1 MDQILKNQKH
11 LSIVI
16 FGGLSI
22 LILGWYFLLHQKLT
36 SEHKQ
41 SKQIKRSIT
50 SEVDK
55 YRQMES
61 QIVNMQDDWD
71 ILNTE
76 FQTVIERIPEKIFFN
91 EVTDHLYTMIQNN
104 GLRIKIF
111 SPSDAPIEKKTIL
124 LPSSGDEI
132 IVEKIPIDI
141 VVKGSFIS
149 FGHLLESM

>member
-36 SEHKQ
+36 SEHKR

-61 QIVNMQDDWD
+61 QIVNMQDEWD

-76 FQTVIERIPEKIFFN
+76 FQTVIERIPEKIEI
-91 EVTDHLYTMIQNN
+91 EVK
-104 GLRIKIF
+104 RC
-111 SPSDAPIEKKTIL
+111 
-124 LPSSGDEI
+124 
-132 IVEKIPIDI
+132 
-141 VVKGSFIS
+141 
-149 FGHLLESM
+149 